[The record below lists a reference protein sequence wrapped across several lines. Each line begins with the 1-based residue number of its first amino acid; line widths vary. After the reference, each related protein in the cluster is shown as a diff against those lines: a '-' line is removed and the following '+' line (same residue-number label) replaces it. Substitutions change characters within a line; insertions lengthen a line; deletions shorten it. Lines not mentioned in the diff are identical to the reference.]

1 MAMPALNAA
10 LLSRA
15 KGRRVAQRR
24 KDRFDVRLSAISVRG
39 GFVVSGSWPDGA
51 NWSAPP
57 SYATGLV
64 ETTRT
69 GGPTSDATGRSNTS
83 SAGSR
88 VATLSGTIVATQSG
102 LPVPGA
108 DITIPEAGRSTRS
121 YADGRFE
128 IAGLPSGRYSI
139 RIRRLGY
146 GTFVDTVT
154 VGPERHHTFS
164 LKSIQFIDTTRV
176 TASRGADRLDQFE
189 EHHRLK
195 LGDYILPRDLES
207 RQDES
212 LEALLRA
219 FFPAVRMVQ
228 IGGRARLAIEM
239 GSVSREKGYCF
250 PTIFVDGRMV
260 SDHRVFGVDEA
271 GFEIDTYSAKDVVGV
286 EYYASRTAL
295 PKEYSKAS
303 RACAILGL
311 WLRQ

>member
-1 MAMPALNAA
+1 MPPPREIRSPS
-10 LLSRA
+10 LSFA
-15 KGRRVAQRR
+15 
-24 KDRFDVRLSAISVRG
+24 RLPLA
-39 GFVVSGSWPDGA
+39 
-51 NWSAPP
+51 
-57 SYATGLV
+57 
-64 ETTRT
+64 
-69 GGPTSDATGRSNTS
+69 
-83 SAGSR
+83 
-88 VATLSGTIVATQSG
+88 
-102 LPVPGA
+102 GA
-108 DITIPEAGRSTRS
+108 DITIPEASRSTRS
-121 YADGRFE
+121 QASGRFE
-128 IAGLPSGRYSI
+128 IAALAPGRYSI

-146 GTFVDTVT
+146 ATFVDTVT
-154 VGPERHHTFS
+154 VGPEAHHLFS
-164 LKSIQFIDTTRV
+164 LKKIQFIDTTRV
-176 TASRGADRLDQFE
+176 TASRGAGRFEQFE
-189 EHHRLK
+189 QHHRLK